1 MSLRA
6 RAEAPLCFDGQEEA
20 LSSAVV
26 SIHDGLVAKRGF
38 APELS
43 NERQEEITSRV
54 LPVVVSA
61 FCTVYGA
68 RPEQRFSDVFE
79 QVTVFAVHLA
89 KDHIFPD
96 GNKRTTLVSAL
107 SILQLAGFTLD
118 FEDANEP
125 VCNGLYAWVLAA
137 AASGKSNDELAAVL
151 RNHKQEIAYA

>member
-1 MSLRA
+1 M
-6 RAEAPLCFDGQEEA
+6 
-20 LSSAVV
+20 VV
-26 SIHDGLVAKRGF
+26 S
-38 APELS
+38 
-43 NERQEEITSRV
+43 
-54 LPVVVSA
+54 
-61 FCTVYGA
+61 GA

-137 AASGKSNDELAAVL
+137 AGRGKSNDELAAVL